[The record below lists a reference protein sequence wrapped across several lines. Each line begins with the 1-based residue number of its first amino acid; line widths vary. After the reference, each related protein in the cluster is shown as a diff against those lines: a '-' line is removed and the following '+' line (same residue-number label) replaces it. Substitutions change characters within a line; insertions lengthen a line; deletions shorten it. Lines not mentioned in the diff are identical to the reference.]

1 MVMSDVSMLE
11 PKNVFQYFDE
21 ISAVP
26 RASKFNAKI
35 SEYLVNFAKKN
46 DLEYYQDE
54 LGNVI
59 IYKGATPGYETAEP
73 VMLQGH
79 MDMVAA
85 VAEGYEHDFETQPL
99 EIYVDGDYVTAAGTT
114 LGADNG
120 IAIAMALAALTS
132 DQVSHPALEVLITVD
147 EEIGMLGAE
156 GLDPS
161 KISARRIINIDSES
175 EGVITVGCAGAVD
188 CITTFETPRVTKYG
202 VCYKYALDGLQGG
215 HSGMDIDKERGNA
228 IDLTGRVFLDCLKE
242 ARMNIVSLT
251 GGAVTNAICNKVS
264 GEVLVHP
271 DDCIAFEKAMRE
283 VAAELKSEYE
293 IADPGLR
300 ITMERVG
307 EMETE
312 VVADECQMNLMKY
325 LFVIPTG
332 VHHMS
337 VALPGIVETSMSIGF
352 IRLEGD
358 TMQTGAMIRSSVD
371 SRKKNLCQRVE
382 MVSEAYGGKCE
393 FSGDYGA
400 WEFNNHS
407 ALLDICV
414 DTFDLHFGRKP
425 EVGAVHAG
433 LECGKWAE
441 KWGAIDAVSIG
452 PEMMEVHS
460 PNEKLSIPSTARTW
474 EYLKAILAACK

>member
-1 MVMSDVSMLE
+1 MSDVSMLE
-11 PKNVFQYFDE
+11 PKSVFQYFDE

-46 DLEYYQDE
+46 NLEYYQDE

-99 EIYVDGDYVTAAGTT
+99 EIYVDGNYVTAAGTT

-120 IAIAMALAALTS
+120 IAIAMALAVLTS

-188 CITTFETPRVTKYG
+188 CITTFETPRVTKSG

-215 HSGMDIDKERGNA
+215 PEWISTKREAMPSI
-228 IDLTGRVFLDCLKE
+228 LPVVF
-242 ARMNIVSLT
+242 S
-251 GGAVTNAICNKVS
+251 
-264 GEVLVHP
+264 
-271 DDCIAFEKAMRE
+271 
-283 VAAELKSEYE
+283 
-293 IADPGLR
+293 
-300 ITMERVG
+300 
-307 EMETE
+307 
-312 VVADECQMNLMKY
+312 
-325 LFVIPTG
+325 
-332 VHHMS
+332 
-337 VALPGIVETSMSIGF
+337 
-352 IRLEGD
+352 
-358 TMQTGAMIRSSVD
+358 
-371 SRKKNLCQRVE
+371 
-382 MVSEAYGGKCE
+382 
-393 FSGDYGA
+393 
-400 WEFNNHS
+400 W
-407 ALLDICV
+407 
-414 DTFDLHFGRKP
+414 
-425 EVGAVHAG
+425 
-433 LECGKWAE
+433 
-441 KWGAIDAVSIG
+441 
-452 PEMMEVHS
+452 
-460 PNEKLSIPSTARTW
+460 TA
-474 EYLKAILAACK
+474 

>member
-1 MVMSDVSMLE
+1 MSDVSMLE
-11 PKNVFQYFDE
+11 PKSVFQYFDE

-46 DLEYYQDE
+46 NLEYYQDE

-99 EIYVDGDYVTAAGTT
+99 EIYVDGNYVTAAGTT

-120 IAIAMALAALTS
+120 IAIAMALAVLTS

-188 CITTFETPRVTKYG
+188 CITTFETPRVTKSG

-283 VAAELKSEYE
+283 VSAELKSEYE
-293 IADPGLR
+293 IADPGLK

-312 VVADECQMNLMKY
+312 VVSDECQMNLMKY

-352 IRLEGD
+352 VRLEGD
-358 TMQTGAMIRSSVD
+358 TMKTGAMIRSSVD

-407 ALLDICV
+407 TLLDICV
-414 DTFDLHFGRKP
+414 DTFELHFGRKP

>member
-1 MVMSDVSMLE
+1 MSDVSMLE
-11 PKNVFQYFDE
+11 PKSVFQYFDE

-46 DLEYYQDE
+46 NLEYYQDE

-99 EIYVDGDYVTAAGTT
+99 EIYVDGNYVTAAGTT

-120 IAIAMALAALTS
+120 IAIAM
-132 DQVSHPALEVLITVD
+132 EVLITVD

-188 CITTFETPRVTKYG
+188 CITTFETPRVTKSG

-242 ARMNIVSLT
+242 ARMNIIRLT

-283 VAAELKSEYE
+283 VSAELKSEYE
-293 IADPGLR
+293 IADPGLK

-312 VVADECQMNLMKY
+312 VVSDECQMNLMKY

-371 SRKKNLCQRVE
+371 SRKKNLCQRVK

-407 ALLDICV
+407 TLLDICV
-414 DTFDLHFGRKP
+414 DAFELHFGKKP